1 MKRSKKFLPLII
13 ALVLMLSL
21 CACGNREDSTSDNEE
36 NAVKVTILNNK
47 IEIESG
53 LLNATKTYQKIH
65 PNVEFEIVSLVA
77 EPYNAELKT
86 RFAGGEK
93 PDIFALSG
101 YSDMVLWKDY
111 LEDLSD
117 QPWTTDMVDIAYN
130 SIDLGGIYGMPLCVE
145 GGAYMY
151 NKTMFEN
158 AGIES
163 VPTTYSELLT
173 CMKKLEAAGYTPLI
187 NDGSSYGRAYYGVNY
202 VIAMQKDPLAFMAGL
217 ADGTTSFAN
226 APLAKEIMEY
236 WQWES
241 TQVENMLSI
250 EFLTQVSKFANEEV
264 AITFGGNW
272 NQASFDEINPN
283 LKVGMFP
290 VPMFEDASMND
301 FMLAGVTTYWG
312 VNKESA
318 VKDVAKDFMSWL
330 VTSEEGQKF
339 ITSEMLLIPAFTSFS
354 ATAEEIGPLGSD
366 LSEYI
371 SAGKVKNFYA
381 AFYPEGGMQTF
392 GEDMQKMLA
401 GAATVDELLV
411 TLDNDWKRLA
421 G

>member
-1 MKRSKKFLPLII
+1 MKKSKKFLPLII
-13 ALVLMLSL
+13 ALALMFSL
-21 CACGNREDSTSDNEE
+21 CACGNREDSASDNEE
-36 NAVKVTILNNK
+36 DAVKVTILNNK

-53 LLNATKTYQKIH
+53 LLNATKAYQNTH

-117 QPWTTDMVDIAYN
+117 QPWTNDMVDIAYN
-130 SIDLGGIYGMPLCVE
+130 SVDLGGIYGMPLCVE

-163 VPTTYSELLT
+163 VPTTYSELLA

-217 ADGTTSFAN
+217 ADGTTLL
-226 APLAKEIMEY
+226 PLHHWLRKLWNIGSGRAHRLRICC
-236 WQWES
+236 Q
-241 TQVENMLSI
+241 
-250 EFLTQVSKFANEEV
+250 LTF
-264 AITFGGNW
+264 
-272 NQASFDEINPN
+272 
-283 LKVGMFP
+283 
-290 VPMFEDASMND
+290 
-301 FMLAGVTTYWG
+301 
-312 VNKESA
+312 
-318 VKDVAKDFMSWL
+318 
-330 VTSEEGQKF
+330 
-339 ITSEMLLIPAFTSFS
+339 
-354 ATAEEIGPLGSD
+354 
-366 LSEYI
+366 
-371 SAGKVKNFYA
+371 
-381 AFYPEGGMQTF
+381 
-392 GEDMQKMLA
+392 
-401 GAATVDELLV
+401 
-411 TLDNDWKRLA
+411 
-421 G
+421 